1 MLYIGERFTS
11 KPFQEFQPFTWS
23 IISNLVMKPI
33 SRMEGLKFPKWSN
46 NIPITCVKNWKD
58 FISSLFHSFLPLYIS
73 MFAFDIFFVWFMSSM
88 NCCHLFGIFFGCC
101 H

>member
-1 MLYIGERFTS
+1 MLCIGEMFTL
-11 KPFQEFQPFTWS
+11 KHFQEFQHFTWF

-58 FISSLFHSFLPLYIS
+58 FLSSFFHSFLPLYIS
-73 MFAFDIFFVWFMSSM
+73 MFAF
-88 NCCHLFGIFFGCC
+88 GIFLCGL
-101 H
+101 